1 MNRCKNVV
9 VESCALGDKRGEAD
23 LFVVEGRED
32 WCNSMRAPQMDARTS
47 TERVAVE
54 PADDALQRLGIER
67 VDFIKLDIEGA
78 ELSFLQGAG
87 CTLAKSRPVILAE
100 VQDLRCQPWDMPRA
114 RSSVFWHGPTIA
126 GLR

>member
-1 MNRCKNVV
+1 
-9 VESCALGDKRGEAD
+9 
-23 LFVVEGRED
+23 
-32 WCNSMRAPQMDARTS
+32 MRAPQIDARTS

-54 PADDALQRLGIER
+54 SADDALQRLGIER

-100 VQDLRCQPWDMPRA
+100 VQDLRCQPWGYAAREIILAQANYCWFALTANGILKPISTQLKTYDANLVAIPEERA
-114 RSSVFWHGPTIA
+114 RRFA
-126 GLR
+126 RC